1 VVLILWL
8 PLEAGST
15 TLLGVTEGVDGGG
28 TGGGGGVAITLEV
41 TAVVPVGPA
50 STIPLPLK
58 DFLTWKKSPPSSMK
72 WPVGSTSVIGLL
84 SA

>member
-1 VVLILWL
+1 
-8 PLEAGST
+8 
-15 TLLGVTEGVDGGG
+15 
-28 TGGGGGVAITLEV
+28 
-41 TAVVPVGPA
+41 
-50 STIPLPLK
+50 LPLK